1 MLLDVEIGETN
12 QSHLRTGDVGLRDS
26 QAYPKKFGKTMVKF
40 FNARAVPWQLCK
52 LTRLCSVQTYM
63 IIIIKI
69 VYICN
74 MQNMLMLIQTKDVY
88 TYIYMYVCIKF
99 TCINEH
105 V

>member
-69 VYICN
+69 IYICN

-88 TYIYMYVCIKF
+88 TYIYICTYVL
-99 TCINEH
+99 NLH